1 MFCSAA
7 RAGRGASVTSGEAAL
22 LARIGAEVRRRRTAL
37 GLSQEAFAERSGHH
51 RTFVGALE
59 QGQMN
64 VSIVGL
70 DRIAGALGC
79 RLVDLLAELS
89 DVAVEDSQ
97 A

>member
-1 MFCSAA
+1 MGTTADH
-7 RAGRGASVTSGEAAL
+7 RRTSSEAAL
-22 LARIGAEVRRRRTAL
+22 LARLGAEVRRRRTAL

-59 QGQMN
+59 RGQMN
-64 VSIVGL
+64 VSVVGL

-79 RLVDLLAELS
+79 RLVDLVAATS
-89 DVAVEDSQ
+89 DVASEDGK